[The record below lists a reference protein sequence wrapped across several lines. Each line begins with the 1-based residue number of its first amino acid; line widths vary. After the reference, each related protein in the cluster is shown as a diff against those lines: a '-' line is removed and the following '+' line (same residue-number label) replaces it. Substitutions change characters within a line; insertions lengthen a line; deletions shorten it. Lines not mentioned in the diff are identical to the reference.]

1 VVEEEEEEEEEE
13 EDEDEDDDDEDD
25 DDDDAGFEAGDGYQ
39 TISNAERQQA
49 EELMQGDPD
58 EVIQTK
64 VMGTPP
70 APIKL
75 VRSDLR
81 CLQNGEWLNDEV
93 INMWLDFVKDR
104 SVKANAEEPGSMP
117 TVYIMKSF
125 FYSRLCFLERPGGDK
140 QDVFD
145 FPGVRRWTR
154 KVDVFSHD
162 FIFIP
167 LHQGMHWALA
177 VVNMREKRLQYF
189 DSMSGAPNKWWVGSH
204 SVLIRVCWSLAA

>member
-1 VVEEEEEEEEEE
+1 M
-13 EDEDEDDDDEDD
+13 
-25 DDDDAGFEAGDGYQ
+25 
-39 TISNAERQQA
+39 R
-49 EELMQGDPD
+49 GDPD

-204 SVLIRVCWSLAA
+204 SVLIHVCWSLAA